1 MKEIDEA
8 QLKDELNEITKR
20 IKKIMKKVE
29 ILNPTQK
36 EESKEDPAELQ

>member
-8 QLKDELNEITKR
+8 QLKDEIEEITKR

-29 ILNPTQK
+29 TLDPTRV

>member
-8 QLKDELNEITKR
+8 QLKDEIDEITKR

-29 ILNPTQK
+29 ALDPTPK